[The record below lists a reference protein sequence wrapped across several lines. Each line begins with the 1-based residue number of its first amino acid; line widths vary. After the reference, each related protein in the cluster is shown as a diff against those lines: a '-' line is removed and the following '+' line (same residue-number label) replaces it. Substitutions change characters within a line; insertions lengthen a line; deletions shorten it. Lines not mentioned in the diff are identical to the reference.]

1 MGKPRSK
8 RSLVPLRQEGR
19 EETEPTRGIK
29 PLPLTLIGSMQS
41 EAPAS
46 RGDGGKTQGRTFV
59 KFKVRSLRSTSLSP
73 SRLEMQSQA
82 PQCGP
87 PYDSPAV
94 TPARGPTM
102 SLPFSLLP
110 SLIT

>member
-46 RGDGGKTQGRTFV
+46 RGDGGQDTREDICEVQGEV
-59 KFKVRSLRSTSLSP
+59 
-73 SRLEMQSQA
+73 SQ
-82 PQCGP
+82 
-87 PYDSPAV
+87 V
-94 TPARGPTM
+94 N
-102 SLPFSLLP
+102 
-110 SLIT
+110 ITVSF